1 MFWDILSQSWKVCMH
16 VRCPFGLH
24 SLQRGDEKTLRQV
37 FVGHQVRWLRG
48 RLQSITI
55 YILLFAGN
63 AMVQVGFFQHWM
75 VHLVYLKSISHRT
88 AMNLWIYGAPWCP
101 QAIPLFGWGR
111 CEPQGLPRRQGDAW
125 RLLILV
131 KNRCPIKIRRFPKSW
146 GYSPVILHFFLGFF
160 MK

>member
-1 MFWDILSQSWKVCMH
+1 MH

-55 YILLFAGN
+55 YIYIYILLFAGN

-75 VHLVYLKSISHRT
+75 VHLVYLTSISHRT
-88 AMNLWIYGAPWCP
+88 ANLWIYGARKRSHYSAEEDVSLRACLEGRETLGDYWYWSKIVALSKLGDFLSHPP
-101 QAIPLFGWGR
+101 FFPRIFHEINHPESSYWGTT
-111 CEPQGLPRRQGDAW
+111 
-125 RLLILV
+125 ILG
-131 KNRCPIKIRRFPKSW
+131 NHP
-146 GYSPVILHFFLGFF
+146 
-160 MK
+160 

>member
-1 MFWDILSQSWKVCMH
+1 MH

-24 SLQRGDEKTLRQV
+24 SLQRGEKTLRQV

-75 VHLVYLKSISHRT
+75 VHLVYLTSISHRI
-88 AMNLWIYGAPWCP
+88 AMNL
-101 QAIPLFGWGR
+101 
-111 CEPQGLPRRQGDAW
+111 
-125 RLLILV
+125 
-131 KNRCPIKIRRFPKSW
+131 
-146 GYSPVILHFFLGFF
+146 
-160 MK
+160 

>member
-1 MFWDILSQSWKVCMH
+1 MH

-48 RLQSITI
+48 RLQSITLYIFIYIYI

-75 VHLVYLKSISHRT
+75 VHLVYLTSISHRT
-88 AMNLWIYGAPWCP
+88 ANL
-101 QAIPLFGWGR
+101 
-111 CEPQGLPRRQGDAW
+111 
-125 RLLILV
+125 
-131 KNRCPIKIRRFPKSW
+131 
-146 GYSPVILHFFLGFF
+146 
-160 MK
+160 